1 MRGVFAEDPAFTRIA
16 AGDRTVT
23 RAEYEA
29 ARRRQRVEQRELEQ
43 IGVAADII
51 APHGEPEGPPQPR
64 TADEIEAARHV
75 EAKRRQAID
84 RQTLDHFRAKNPTRA
99 AELDRLLTLDHDG
112 VMGVI
117 RADNERLEK
126 RMLGELV
133 RRLYAQGLDHDAVRD
148 HYLALRG
155 LLGGDTGVRAAAR
168 RAEQIEAFSAQFTD
182 AGRAFQAHL
191 ETSPKAAATRAL
203 VAGNSAELT
212 NLQNTLRGYLHDE
225 PTLRAL
231 AGANPEL
238 VGWRFG
244 RYIDNTPP
252 PAKRSAA
259 DFLASYRAYEDANLR
274 AAVGEPSSAHLL
286 ADRLGMSVLQGGP
299 AGARYNDSAGHGAN
313 EHGIDIVGFRP
324 VADAPAAGAP
334 PGTPYT
340 RKVEVILGDDKSHD
354 VSSVGSVSALTENLT
369 QNLHEQATQQRAAI
383 EAQRRAG
390 LAVSS
395 DHETAVRQMEQAAAA
410 LQVLD
415 AKTAGGSK
423 ANYTDAAYQAQVR
436 AILDAANI
444 RLVITS
450 TLGRV
455 GAVNSALAGYRFE
468 VIR

>member
-43 IGVAADII
+43 LGVAADII
-51 APHGEPEGPPQPR
+51 APHGVPEGPPRPP
-64 TADEIEAARHV
+64 TAAEIEAARGV

-84 RQTLDHFRAKNPTRA
+84 GQTLDHFRAKNPARA
-99 AELDRLLTLDHDG
+99 AELDRLLALDHDG

-117 RADNERLEK
+117 RADSEREK

-133 RRLYAQGLDHDAVRD
+133 RRLYAQGLGHDAVRD
-148 HYLALRG
+148 HYLALRS
-155 LLGGDTGVRAAAR
+155 LLGGDTGLRAAAR
-168 RAEQIEAFSAQFTD
+168 RAEQIEAYSAQFTH
-182 AGRAFQAHL
+182 AERAFQAHL
-191 ETSPKAAATRAL
+191 ESSPKAAAARTL
-203 VAGNSAELT
+203 VTANPAELT

-238 VGWRFG
+238 IGWRFG

-259 DFLASYRAYEDANLR
+259 EFLASYRAYEDANLR

-286 ADRLGMSVLQGGP
+286 ADRLGMSILQGGP
-299 AGARYNDSAGHGAN
+299 AGARYNNSAGHAAN

-324 VADAPAAGAP
+324 VAEAPAAGAP
-334 PGTPYT
+334 PGTPYS

-354 VSSVGSVSALTENLT
+354 INSVGSVSALTENLT
-369 QNLHEQATQQRAAI
+369 QDLHEQAVQQRAAI

-390 LAVSS
+390 LEISP

-410 LQVLD
+410 LQALD

-423 ANYTDAAYQAQVR
+423 ANYTDPAYQAKVR